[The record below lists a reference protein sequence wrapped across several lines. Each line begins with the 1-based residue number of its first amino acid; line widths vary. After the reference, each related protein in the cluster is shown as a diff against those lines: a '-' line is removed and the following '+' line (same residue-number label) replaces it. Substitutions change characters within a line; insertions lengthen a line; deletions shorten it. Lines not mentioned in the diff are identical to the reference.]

1 MESSI
6 ANRPFAN
13 SLLARDPIVPRHQLS
28 LALWFL
34 GCVMLAGT
42 ANVGAMP
49 SLLEVAQTP
58 VIVDA
63 LSGGAK
69 LAQPRPAPAPARV
82 PAQPPTSPSPAQAPA
97 AEPVG
102 NVAT

>member
-13 SLLARDPIVPRHQLS
+13 SILARDPIVPRHQLS
-28 LALWFL
+28 LAIWFL
-34 GCVMLAGT
+34 GCLMLAGT

-49 SLLEVAQTP
+49 SPLEVGQTP

-63 LSGGAK
+63 RSGGMN
-69 LAQPRPAPAPARV
+69 LAQAHPAPAAAPAPV
-82 PAQPPTSPSPAQAPA
+82 ATTSPSPAQAAAA
-97 AEPVG
+97 AEP
-102 NVAT
+102 